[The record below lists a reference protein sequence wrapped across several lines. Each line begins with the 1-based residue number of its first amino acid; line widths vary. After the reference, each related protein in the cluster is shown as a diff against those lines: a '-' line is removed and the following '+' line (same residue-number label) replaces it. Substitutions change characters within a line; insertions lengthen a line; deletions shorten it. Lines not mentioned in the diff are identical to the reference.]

1 MKEFFLAICILVAA
15 YFGLN
20 FYNKTNS
27 VKQLDLNSAISEC
40 SKIYGATQC
49 SVDSIQRIIEKSS
62 ISQNVNKNSNYIV
75 WSADNKLV
83 DMYATNLNEIT
94 LNLSKLNNHQIVVW
108 NSHLEDSKRKQGKS
122 FMNDNGATGIGV
134 LIILF
139 IGAIL
144 VIFAI
149 VPFIWRFFLNRVA
162 EVSKAVKGERVD

>member
-27 VKQLDLNSAISEC
+27 VKQLDLSSAISQC
-40 SKIYGATQC
+40 SRIWDATQC
-49 SVDSIQRIIEKSS
+49 SIESIQRIIKDSS
-62 ISQNVNKNSNYIV
+62 ISQHANKNSNYIV

-83 DMYATNLNEIT
+83 DMYATNFNEIT
-94 LNLSKLNNHQIVVW
+94 LNLSKLTNHQIVVW
-108 NSHLEDSKRKQGKS
+108 NSYLEDGKRKQGNS
-122 FMNDNGATGIGV
+122 FMNDNSAMGIGV

-144 VIFAI
+144 FIFAI
-149 VPFIWRFFLNRVA
+149 VPFIWRFFLNRVS